1 MKKQDDH
8 LFKIGEIA
16 KILGITR
23 KTILVYEDMGL
34 LTPAVKDE
42 NSGYRYYTADNMTQ
56 IRSIRSLQTLG
67 LSLSEIKEYYYDS
80 KNLDHHL
87 ERLMDLRAALDRNI
101 QLLQV
106 RAAKPGDLS
115 IHRVRLPK
123 QVCYC
128 RRYQCKDT
136 KDAADK
142 LRDTYIAA
150 ARTGKMSM
158 SARMFTMRIGQPDT
172 GLDLMCCIPVED
184 DFTGEERTEFAESP
198 ALCVY
203 YRGPYEGI
211 GTAIATLN
219 TYVETNH
226 IQTTGPFPQH
236 YLEGPPRRWGTEFGL
251 YYAGCCYD
259 LIPAAILHFIFPV
272 HYENISMV
280 KNYIFSQ
287 TLFYVI
293 FFFLSYV
300 PHNLQQNP
308 MLLS

>member
-87 ERLMDLRAALDRNI
+87 ARLMDLRAALDRNI

-150 ARTGKMSM
+150 ARTEKMSM

-184 DFTGEERTEFAESP
+184 DFAGEERTEFAESP
-198 ALCVY
+198 ALCIY

-226 IQTTGPFPQH
+226 IQTTGPFRSI
-236 YLEGPPRRWGTEFGL
+236 YLEGPPSRGEQSS
-251 YYAGCCYD
+251 D
-259 LIPAAILHFIFPV
+259 
-272 HYENISMV
+272 
-280 KNYIFSQ
+280 YITQ
-287 TLFYVI
+287 IV
-293 FFFLSYV
+293 V
-300 PHNLQQNP
+300 PI
-308 MLLS
+308 

>member
-106 RAAKPGDLS
+106 RAAKPGACQS
-115 IHRVRLPK
+115 
-123 QVCYC
+123 
-128 RRYQCKDT
+128 RYVI
-136 KDAADK
+136 AADINV
-142 LRDTYIAA
+142 RIQ
-150 ARTGKMSM
+150 
-158 SARMFTMRIGQPDT
+158 RMQLTNCVTLILP
-172 GLDLMCCIPVED
+172 LPEP
-184 DFTGEERTEFAESP
+184 ERCPCLPECLP
-198 ALCVY
+198 CVS
-203 YRGPYEGI
+203 
-211 GTAIATLN
+211 
-219 TYVETNH
+219 
-226 IQTTGPFPQH
+226 
-236 YLEGPPRRWGTEFGL
+236 
-251 YYAGCCYD
+251 D
-259 LIPAAILHFIFPV
+259 
-272 HYENISMV
+272 
-280 KNYIFSQ
+280 
-287 TLFYVI
+287 
-293 FFFLSYV
+293 
-300 PHNLQQNP
+300 NLTRVWI
-308 MLLS
+308 

>member
-150 ARTGKMSM
+150 ARTGKILSSWAFRPQANRVRLIT
-158 SARMFTMRIGQPDT
+158 SARTSASNRFVLFICVLLLLLKMQSFQSGGRRAAATGSPD
-172 GLDLMCCIPVED
+172 
-184 DFTGEERTEFAESP
+184 
-198 ALCVY
+198 
-203 YRGPYEGI
+203 
-211 GTAIATLN
+211 
-219 TYVETNH
+219 
-226 IQTTGPFPQH
+226 
-236 YLEGPPRRWGTEFGL
+236 RRW
-251 YYAGCCYD
+251 
-259 LIPAAILHFIFPV
+259 
-272 HYENISMV
+272 
-280 KNYIFSQ
+280 K
-287 TLFYVI
+287 
-293 FFFLSYV
+293 
-300 PHNLQQNP
+300 
-308 MLLS
+308 

>member
-123 QVCYC
+123 QVCY
-128 RRYQCKDT
+128 
-136 KDAADK
+136 AADINV
-142 LRDTYIAA
+142 RIQ
-150 ARTGKMSM
+150 
-158 SARMFTMRIGQPDT
+158 RMQLTNCVTLILP
-172 GLDLMCCIPVED
+172 LPEP
-184 DFTGEERTEFAESP
+184 ERCPCLPECLP
-198 ALCVY
+198 CVS
-203 YRGPYEGI
+203 
-211 GTAIATLN
+211 
-219 TYVETNH
+219 
-226 IQTTGPFPQH
+226 
-236 YLEGPPRRWGTEFGL
+236 
-251 YYAGCCYD
+251 D
-259 LIPAAILHFIFPV
+259 
-272 HYENISMV
+272 
-280 KNYIFSQ
+280 
-287 TLFYVI
+287 
-293 FFFLSYV
+293 
-300 PHNLQQNP
+300 NLTRVWI
-308 MLLS
+308 

>member
-16 KILGITR
+16 KILGTTR
-23 KTILVYEDMGL
+23 KTILVYEEMGL
-34 LTPAVKDE
+34 LTPAIKDK

-67 LSLSEIKEYYYDS
+67 LSLSEIREYYYDS

-87 ERLMDLRAALDRNI
+87 ARLMDLRAALDRNI

-123 QVCYC
+123 QVCFC

-184 DFTGEERTEFAESP
+184 DFAGEERNAPDKMQHAARLEFAESP
-198 ALCVY
+198 ALCIY

-219 TYVETNH
+219 TYVEINH
-226 IQTTGPFPQH
+226 IQTTGPFRSI
-236 YLEGPPRRWGTEFGL
+236 YLEGPPSRGEQSS
-251 YYAGCCYD
+251 D
-259 LIPAAILHFIFPV
+259 
-272 HYENISMV
+272 
-280 KNYIFSQ
+280 YITQ
-287 TLFYVI
+287 VAVTI
-293 FFFLSYV
+293 
-300 PHNLQQNP
+300 
-308 MLLS
+308 

>member
-1 MKKQDDH
+1 MKKQDDN

-23 KTILVYEDMGL
+23 KTILVYEEMDL

-67 LSLSEIKEYYYDS
+67 LSLSEIREYYYDS

-87 ERLMDLRAALDRNI
+87 ARLMDLRAALDRNI

-115 IHRVRLPK
+115 IHRICLPK
-123 QVCYC
+123 QVCFC
-128 RRYQCKDT
+128 RRYPYKNT
-136 KDAADK
+136 ANASDK

-150 ARTGKMSM
+150 ARTGKMSIT
-158 SARMFTMRIGQPDT
+158 ARMFTMRIEKPDKS
-172 GLDLMCCIPVED
+172 LDLLCCIPVED
-184 DFTGEERTEFAESP
+184 DFAGEERVEFSESP
-198 ALCVY
+198 ALCIY

-211 GTAIATLN
+211 GTSIATLN

-226 IQTTGPFPQH
+226 IQTTGPFRSIF
-236 YLEGPPRRWGTEFGL
+236 LEGPPSRGEQSS
-251 YYAGCCYD
+251 D
-259 LIPAAILHFIFPV
+259 
-272 HYENISMV
+272 
-280 KNYIFSQ
+280 YITQ
-287 TLFYVI
+287 VV
-293 FFFLSYV
+293 V
-300 PHNLQQNP
+300 PI
-308 MLLS
+308 

>member
-23 KTILVYEDMGL
+23 KTILVYEEMGL
-34 LTPAVKDE
+34 LTPAIKDK
-42 NSGYRYYTADNMTQ
+42 NRGYRYYTADNMTQ

-67 LSLSEIKEYYYDS
+67 LSLSEIREYYYDS

-87 ERLMDLRAALDRNI
+87 ARLMDLRAALDRNI

-128 RRYQCKDT
+128 RRYQCKDI

-184 DFTGEERTEFAESP
+184 DFAGEERTEFAESP

-226 IQTTGPFPQH
+226 IQTTGPFRNI
-236 YLEGPPRRWGTEFGL
+236 YLEGPPSRGEQSS
-251 YYAGCCYD
+251 D
-259 LIPAAILHFIFPV
+259 
-272 HYENISMV
+272 
-280 KNYIFSQ
+280 YITQ
-287 TLFYVI
+287 VAVTI
-293 FFFLSYV
+293 
-300 PHNLQQNP
+300 
-308 MLLS
+308 

>member
-106 RAAKPGDLS
+106 RAAKQRMRLTNCVTLILPPPEPERCPCLPECLPCVSDNLT
-115 IHRVRLPK
+115 RVW
-123 QVCYC
+123 
-128 RRYQCKDT
+128 
-136 KDAADK
+136 
-142 LRDTYIAA
+142 I
-150 ARTGKMSM
+150 
-158 SARMFTMRIGQPDT
+158 
-172 GLDLMCCIPVED
+172 
-184 DFTGEERTEFAESP
+184 
-198 ALCVY
+198 
-203 YRGPYEGI
+203 
-211 GTAIATLN
+211 
-219 TYVETNH
+219 
-226 IQTTGPFPQH
+226 
-236 YLEGPPRRWGTEFGL
+236 
-251 YYAGCCYD
+251 
-259 LIPAAILHFIFPV
+259 
-272 HYENISMV
+272 
-280 KNYIFSQ
+280 
-287 TLFYVI
+287 
-293 FFFLSYV
+293 
-300 PHNLQQNP
+300 
-308 MLLS
+308 

>member
-23 KTILVYEDMGL
+23 KTILVYEEMGL
-34 LTPAVKDE
+34 LTPAIKDE

-56 IRSIRSLQTLG
+56 IRSLQTLG
-67 LSLSEIKEYYYDS
+67 LSLSEIKEYYHDS
-80 KNLDHHL
+80 KNLDHYL
-87 ERLMDLRAALDRNI
+87 ARLMDLRAALDRNI

-136 KDAADK
+136 KDASDK

-150 ARTGKMSM
+150 VRTGKMSM

-184 DFTGEERTEFAESP
+184 DFAGEERTEFAETS
-198 ALCVY
+198 ALCIY
-203 YRGPYEGI
+203 YRGAYEEI
-211 GTAIATLN
+211 GTAFAALN
-219 TYVETNH
+219 AYVETNH
-226 IQTTGPFPQH
+226 IQTTGPFRSI
-236 YLEGPPRRWGTEFGL
+236 YLEGPPSRGEHSS
-251 YYAGCCYD
+251 D
-259 LIPAAILHFIFPV
+259 
-272 HYENISMV
+272 
-280 KNYIFSQ
+280 YITQ
-287 TLFYVI
+287 VV
-293 FFFLSYV
+293 V
-300 PHNLQQNP
+300 PI
-308 MLLS
+308 